1 MTRSTV
7 PPTPADPGAPDS
19 SGACEDILGYR
30 VTTISLDACLR
41 RILTWVEGAA
51 DGKGRYFACLNPHSI
66 ETARRD
72 AAFTAA
78 LHDADLA
85 VPDGVGMLIASRIL
99 GGGIRQRITGSDIF
113 WGLNSLLNE
122 RGGYSVFFLGST
134 AETLA
139 RIVER
144 MGKDYPK
151 VRVAGVYS
159 PPFRDAFSAAENA
172 AMVDAINS
180 ARPDV
185 LWVGMTAPKQ
195 EKWVRQ
201 HRDRLDVRF
210 IGPVGAVF
218 DFFIG
223 RVQRSHPLFQRMGL
237 EWLPRLLQEPR
248 RLWRRNFV
256 SNPGFLLRV
265 IRARL
270 ALDKSAYK
278 L

>member
-1 MTRSTV
+1 MTHSTI
-7 PPTPADPGAPDS
+7 PPTPENRPASDS
-19 SGACEDILGYR
+19 SDAGEDILGYR
-30 VTTISLDACLR
+30 ITTISKDACLR
-41 RILTWVEGAA
+41 QILAWIESVAYGATRS
-51 DGKGRYFACLNPHSI
+51 KYFACVNPHSI
-66 ETARRD
+66 ETAWRD

-85 VPDGVGMLIASRIL
+85 VPDGVGILIASRIL
-99 GGGIRQRITGSDIF
+99 GGQLRQRITGSDIF

-122 RGGYSVFFLGST
+122 RGGHSVFFLGAT
-134 AETLA
+134 PETLA
-139 RIVER
+139 AIVAR
-144 MGKDYPK
+144 MGRDYPK
-151 VRVAGVYS
+151 VRVAGIYS
-159 PPFRDAFSAAENA
+159 PPFRETFSAEENA
-172 AMVDAINS
+172 AMVQAVN
-180 ARPDV
+180 AVRPDV
-185 LWVGMTAPKQ
+185 LWIGMTAPKQ

-223 RVQRSHPLFQRMGL
+223 RVQRSHPLFQRIGL

-256 SNPGFLLRV
+256 SNPSFLLRV

-270 ALDKSAYK
+270 ARS
-278 L
+278 

>member
-1 MTRSTV
+1 MTTTNPPSLANRQV
-7 PPTPADPGAPDS
+7 PPGVE
-19 SGACEDILGYR
+19 ACEDILGYR
-30 VTTISLDACLR
+30 IATISKSDCLR
-41 RILTWVEGAA
+41 QVLAWVEGAVT
-51 DGKGRYFACLNPHSI
+51 GKYVACLNPHSI
-66 ETARRD
+66 EIARSD
-72 AAFTAA
+72 AAFAAA

-85 VPDGVGMLIASRIL
+85 VPDGVGILIASRIL

-122 RGGYSVFFLGST
+122 RGDHSVFFLGST
-134 AETLA
+134 PETLA
-139 RIVER
+139 AIVER
-144 MGKDYPK
+144 MGRDYPN

-159 PPFRDAFSAAENA
+159 PPFREEFSAEENA
-172 AMVDAINS
+172 AMVHAVNS
-180 ARPDV
+180 AKPDV

-201 HRDRLDVRF
+201 HRDQLDVQF

-223 RVQRSHPLFQRMGL
+223 RVQRSHPLFQRLGL

-248 RLWRRNFV
+248 RLWRRNFI
-256 SNPGFLLRV
+256 SNPSFLFRV

-270 ALDKSAYK
+270 AA
-278 L
+278 

>member
-1 MTRSTV
+1 MTHPAT
-7 PPTPADPGAPDS
+7 PPAPAGATAAIEI
-19 SGACEDILGYR
+19 GACEDILGYR
-30 VTTISLDACLR
+30 ITIISKDACLR
-41 RILTWVEGAA
+41 QILGWIEGAA
-51 DGKGRYFACLNPHSI
+51 KGRYLACFNPHSI
-66 ETARRD
+66 ETAWGD
-72 AAFTAA
+72 SAFAAA

-85 VPDGVGMLIASRIL
+85 VPDGVGVVIASRIL
-99 GGGIRQRITGSDIF
+99 GGCIRQRITGSDIF
-113 WGLNSLLNE
+113 WGLNSLLDE
-122 RGGYSVFFLGST
+122 RGGFSVFFLGST
-134 AETLA
+134 PETLA

-144 MGKDYPK
+144 MGSDYPR

-159 PPFRDAFSAAENA
+159 PPFRELFSAEENA
-172 AMVDAINS
+172 AMVQAINA

-201 HRDRLDVRF
+201 HRDQLDVRF

-223 RVQRSHPLFQRMGL
+223 RVQRSHPLFQRLGL

-256 SNPGFLLRV
+256 SNPRFLLRV

-270 ALDKSAYK
+270 ARP
-278 L
+278 

>member
-1 MTRSTV
+1 MTNSIT
-7 PPTPADPGAPDS
+7 PPADRPPPD
-19 SGACEDILGYR
+19 GFGVCEDILGYR
-30 VTTISLDACLR
+30 VATISKDACLR
-41 RILTWVEGAA
+41 QIVAWIEGAA
-51 DGKGRYFACLNPHSI
+51 KGRYLACLNPHSI
-66 ETARRD
+66 EIARRD

-85 VPDGVGMLIASRIL
+85 VPDGVGILIASRIL
-99 GGGIRQRITGSDIF
+99 GGHIRQRITGSDIF

-122 RGGYSVFFLGST
+122 RGGCSVFFLGST
-134 AETLA
+134 PETLA
-139 RIVER
+139 KIVER
-144 MGKDYPK
+144 MARDYPR

-159 PPFRDAFSAAENA
+159 PPFREIFSPEENA

-180 ARPDV
+180 VKPDV
-185 LWVGMTAPKQ
+185 LWAGMTAPKQ

-256 SNPGFLLRV
+256 SNPSFLLRV

-270 ALDKSAYK
+270 ARS
-278 L
+278 